1 LPALRIEFPGAV
13 YHLTSRGER
22 REPIYADDHDRAA
35 QLAIVAL
42 ALERFDA
49 QMLAYCLMGN
59 HYHFV
64 LHTRAANLSR
74 LMGQVNGVYTQ
85 HVNRRHGLVGH
96 LFQGRFK
103 AILVDRD
110 AYLLQVYRYVELNP
124 VRAGMVAAP
133 GDWAWSSYRAH
144 VGLADAPPWLD
155 VQGLH
160 SNLLGRPARSAADR
174 RRAAARYAELV
185 AQGAGEALWAEHL
198 RQQIYLGDAQ
208 FVERMQ
214 AQASPATALSRLPR
228 EVPRPQRAAPMTL
241 QDCLREHEPRGE
253 ALRVAYKRCG
263 ITMTQMAAELGLS
276 VSRISRLIAAAERS
290 LAPEE
295 RR

>member
-1 LPALRIEFPGAV
+1 
-13 YHLTSRGER
+13 
-22 REPIYADDHDRAA
+22 
-35 QLAIVAL
+35 
-42 ALERFDA
+42 
-49 QMLAYCLMGN
+49 
-59 HYHFV
+59 
-64 LHTRAANLSR
+64 
-74 LMGQVNGVYTQ
+74 VNGVYTQ

-110 AYLLQVYRYVELNP
+110 AYLLQVCRYVELNP

-155 VQGLH
+155 VQALH
-160 SNLLGRPARSAADR
+160 GHLLGRPARSAADQR
-174 RRAAARYAELV
+174 SAAARYAALV
-185 AQGAGEALWAEHL
+185 AQGTGEALWAEHL

-214 AQASPATALSRLPR
+214 AQVSPATALTPQLR

-241 QDCLREHEPRGE
+241 QDCLREFEPRGE
-253 ALRVAYKRCG
+253 ALRVAYRQCG
-263 ITMTQMAAELGLS
+263 ITMTRMAAELGLS

-290 LAPEE
+290 FAPEE